1 MITGADVLAYR
12 KRRGLSRKE
21 LATVAGLTE
30 GKVWR
35 IEQRNVIHADELQ
48 ILTTMGVMPVTMPAE
63 TPTPTVT
70 SESPVLVVG
79 PPDIPPSRVV
89 PLPIVEEPLPDVN
102 LAELAARPTYDR
114 YVSNSEVQ
122 AFKRCRRKWWLS
134 WHRGL
139 TLKHESPVGVRQVG
153 NRVHRALK
161 HHYVPGGPTQPEA
174 MLAALEREI
183 LLDRS
188 ALPDN
193 TLDDVRMQFEKEADL
208 ERVILEGYLEW
219 LQTTGADSE
228 LEVIAPETYLEA
240 HLFDFGAMSVA
251 IIGKLDVR
259 VKRTTDAASMFIDHK
274 VVGEFTTPA
283 RLLPMDEQ
291 MKHYHLLESKNAGGQ
306 HTAGAIYN
314 MLRRVKRTG
323 RATPPFYQRV
333 DVFHN
338 RYELEDYERRLR
350 GVIGDIIDLEDDL
363 NTGASPAQRAYPSP
377 RRECS
382 YDCPFF
388 AVCPMFDDG
397 SRAEDMLASLYEPHD
412 PLEYYLTEVIGETE

>member
-1 MITGADVLAYR
+1 MSITGEDVLAYR
-12 KRRGLSRKE
+12 RRRGLSRKE

-35 IEQRNVIHADELQ
+35 IEQRNVIHPDELQ
-48 ILTTMGVMPVTMPAE
+48 ILTTLGVMPVTSIDPQ
-63 TPTPTVT
+63 PTPTIT
-70 SESPVLVVG
+70 P
-79 PPDIPPSRVV
+79 
-89 PLPIVEEPLPDVN
+89 EEPVRLIPIQADTEYEFEGTIN
-102 LAELAARPTYDR
+102 LAELAARPTFDR

-122 AFKRCRRKWWLS
+122 TFKRCRRKWWLA

-139 TLKHESPVGVRQVG
+139 VLKTESPVGVRQIG
-153 NRVHRALK
+153 NRVHRALRY
-161 HHYVPGGPTQPEA
+161 HYVPGGPTQPEA

-193 TLDDVRMQFEKEADL
+193 TLDDVRMKFEKEADL

-240 HLFDFGAMSVA
+240 HLFDYGPTSVA

-259 VKRTTDAASMFIDHK
+259 VRRILDGSHMFIDHK

-291 MKHYHLLESKNAGGQ
+291 MKHYHLLEKKNADGQ
-306 HTAGAIYN
+306 QTAGAIYN

-323 RATPPFYQRV
+323 RATPPFYQRI

-338 RYELEDYERRLR
+338 QHELLDYERRLS
-350 GVIGDIIDLEDDL
+350 GVITQMLELEEDL
-363 NTGASPAQRAYPSP
+363 NSGNDPAIVAYPSP

-397 SRAEDMLASLYEPHD
+397 SRAEAMLSSLYERRD
-412 PLEYYLTEVIGETE
+412 PLEYYLTEMIGENE